1 MENQYNYY
9 NPEPHQDNF
18 QNNSQSSYT
27 NGGKNSKKKFPKVIA
42 VIGFALLFG
51 VVSSATYLTSNIVGS
66 KILGL
71 DEQSESAG
79 SEKATAT
86 VSSPTLTKSSSVI
99 TSDVSSIVENV
110 MPSVVS
116 ITNLSVQQVQ
126 SFFGGTFEQESK
138 SAGSG
143 IIISQ
148 TDEELLIVT
157 NYHVIENFETLTV
170 TFADES
176 SVEADVKGTDSS
188 HDLAVIAVPLDKI
201 SDDTMDA
208 ISIATLGDSTKLK
221 AGEPAIAIGNALGY
235 GQSVTV
241 GVISALNRETT
252 TTNQSNGETETDGV
266 KLIQTD
272 AAINPGN
279 SGGALLNANGEVIGI
294 NSAKLASTEVEGMGY
309 AIPIS
314 DVSDIIDNLMNQKT
328 KKKVAESDKGYLGIA
343 GWDVTDEDVQKYEVP
358 RGVYVREVIKGGGAE
373 AAGIEV
379 GDVITGLNGTSIGG
393 MEELQNELQYYA
405 VGETVSVTIQ
415 VPENKREYVEKT
427 VEVTL
432 GKSS

>member
-9 NPEPHQDNF
+9 NPEPNQDNF

-27 NGGKNSKKKFPKVIA
+27 NGEKNSKKKFPKTIA

-79 SEKATAT
+79 SEKTTAA
-86 VSSPTLTKSSSVI
+86 VNSPTLTKSSSVI

-126 SFFGGTFEQESK
+126 SFFGGTFEQESQ

-148 TDEELLIVT
+148 TDDELLIVT
-157 NYHVIENFETLTV
+157 NYHVIENCETLTV
-170 TFADES
+170 TFDDES

-252 TTNQSNGETETDGV
+252 TTNQFTGETESDGV

-294 NSAKLASTEVEGMGY
+294 NSSKLASTEVEGMGY

-314 DVSDIIDNLMNQKT
+314 DVSDIIDDLMNQKT
-328 KKKVAESDKGYLGIA
+328 KKKVAESDKGYIGIA
-343 GWDVTDEDVQKYEVP
+343 GWDVIDEDVQKYGVP
-358 RGVYVREVIKGGGAE
+358 HGVYVREVIKGGGAE

-379 GDVITGLNGTSIGG
+379 GDVITGLNGTSISG
-393 MEELQNELQYYA
+393 MDELQNELQYYA

-415 VPENKREYVEKT
+415 VPKSGREYVEKT

>member
-18 QNNSQSSYT
+18 QDNSQSSYT
-27 NGGKNSKKKFPKVIA
+27 NGGKNSKKKFPKAIA

-252 TTNQSNGETETDGV
+252 TTNQSTGETESDGV

-405 VGETVSVTIQ
+405 AGETVSVTIQ

>member
-9 NPEPHQDNF
+9 NPEPNQDNF

-27 NGGKNSKKKFPKVIA
+27 NGEKNSKKKFPKAIA

-79 SEKATAT
+79 SEKTTAA
-86 VSSPTLTKSSSVI
+86 VNSPTLTKSSSVI

-126 SFFGGTFEQESK
+126 SFFGGTFEQESQ

-148 TDEELLIVT
+148 TDDELLIVT
-157 NYHVIENFETLTV
+157 NYHVIENCETLTV
-170 TFADES
+170 TFDDES

-252 TTNQSNGETETDGV
+252 TTNQFTGETESDGV

-314 DVSDIIDNLMNQKT
+314 DVSDIIDDLMNQKT
-328 KKKVAESDKGYLGIA
+328 KKKVAESDKGYIGIA
-343 GWDVTDEDVQKYEVP
+343 GWDVIDEDVQKYGVP
-358 RGVYVREVIKGGGAE
+358 HGVYVREVIKGGGAE

-379 GDVITGLNGTSIGG
+379 GDVITGLNGTSISG
-393 MEELQNELQYYA
+393 MDELQNELQYYA

-415 VPENKREYVEKT
+415 VPKNRREYVEKT

>member
-1 MENQYNYY
+1 MENQYSYY
-9 NPEPHQDNF
+9 NPEHRQDDF
-18 QNNSQSSYT
+18 QNNSQSNYT
-27 NGGKNSKKKFPKVIA
+27 NGEKKPRNKFPKAIA

-51 VVSSATYLTSNIVGS
+51 VVSSATFLTSNIIGS

-79 SEKATAT
+79 TEKETTT
-86 VSSPTLTKSSSVI
+86 VNSPTLTKSSSVI

-157 NYHVIENFETLTV
+157 NYHVIENCETLTV
-170 TFADES
+170 TFDDET
-176 SVEADVKGTDSS
+176 SVEANVKGTDAD
-188 HDLAVIAVPLDKI
+188 HDLAVIAVSLDNI
-201 SDDTMDA
+201 SDDTMNA

-221 AGEPAIAIGNALGY
+221 VGEPAIAIGNALGY

-252 TTNQSNGETETDGV
+252 TTNQSTGETDDSGI

-328 KKKVAESDKGYLGIA
+328 KKKVAENDRGYLGIA
-343 GWDVTDEDVQKYEVP
+343 GYDVTDESSEKYGMPV
-358 RGVYVREVIKGGGAE
+358 GFYVREVTKGSGAE
-373 AAGIEV
+373 AAGIV
-379 GDVITGLNGTSIGG
+379 AGDIITGLNGTSISSWDD
-393 MEELQNELQYYA
+393 LQNELQYYT
-405 VGETVSVTIQ
+405 VGETVTVTIQ
-415 VPENKREYVEKT
+415 VLENNREYTEKT